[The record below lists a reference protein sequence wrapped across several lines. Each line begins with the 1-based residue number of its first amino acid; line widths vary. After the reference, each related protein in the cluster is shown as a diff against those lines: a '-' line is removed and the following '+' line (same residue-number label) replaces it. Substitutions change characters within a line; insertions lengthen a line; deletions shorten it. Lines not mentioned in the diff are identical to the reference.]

1 MHRIL
6 STERVFLFQVS
17 QLQIKTECKSLF
29 VLHLDFGT
37 IFKFQRFAH
46 IFLEFATPIW
56 QVEPS
61 FKDLPTLLPSRPQ
74 RSRSL
79 VTRQAQK
86 LVERIRGC
94 WEKSWFQPFLA
105 LIRIARI
112 GLGKAS
118 PVQWGSLEEV
128 VCCSRTL
135 LMQFVS
141 SESYKL
147 SVREQCN
154 LTSTLPTT

>member
-6 STERVFLFQVS
+6 SSYKLRQNASLYSSFTQTLVPFSNFSASGTFFWNS
-17 QLQIKTECKSLF
+17 QLQ
-29 VLHLDFGT
+29 FG
-37 IFKFQRFAH
+37 
-46 IFLEFATPIW
+46 
-56 QVEPS
+56 QVEAS

-86 LVERIRGC
+86 LVERIRAC
-94 WEKSWFQPFLA
+94 WENSWFQPFLA

-112 GLGKAS
+112 GLCKAS

-135 LMQFVS
+135 LMQFIS

-154 LTSTLPTT
+154 LTSTLQTT